1 MAQRRRTRE
10 QWRELVTG
18 WHGSGLT
25 QQAYAE
31 RHGIS
36 TGSLAR
42 WREVFRRERD
52 AGAEPAAGARFVPV
66 AWADVTPAR
75 LAPLVLVL
83 TDGRRLEIAPD
94 FDTPTLTRLLLAL
107 EAA

>member
-25 QQAYAE
+25 QQAYCE
-31 RHGIS
+31 RHGVS
-36 TGSLAR
+36 AGSLQR
-42 WREVFRRERD
+42 WREVFRRERE
-52 AGAEPAAGARFVPV
+52 AGAEPTPDARFLPI

-75 LAPLVLVL
+75 VAPLVVVFAN
-83 TDGRRLEIAPD
+83 GRRLEIAPD
-94 FDTPTLTRLLLAL
+94 FDAPTLTRLLLAL